1 MRALVFDLDGTLLQ
15 YSRDYEDLITAS
27 FEDVCG
33 SVQEPW
39 LETYN
44 ETFFEEF
51 AARNADP
58 VERAFESTGAPGD
71 ADEFAQRLHDAEIAA
86 TVSPTEAHADLERL
100 GEEFALAVLTN
111 GLPDWQRGKLAASDL
126 DSYFDAVVTSFD
138 VGAHKPDPEPFREVE
153 RRIDADGY
161 AMIGDSDDDV
171 DGAEAAGWE
180 SLRYDGGRLGDV
192 PAALDWI

>member
-1 MRALVFDLDGTLLQ
+1 MASIPPTPLPALLVVGATRPDLTSQVSNQGILPA
-15 YSRDYEDLITAS
+15 Y
-27 FEDVCG
+27 
-33 SVQEPW
+33 
-39 LETYN
+39 
-44 ETFFEEF
+44 
-51 AARNADP
+51 ADK
-58 VERAFESTGAPGD
+58 
-71 ADEFAQRLHDAEIAA
+71 FAQRLHDAEIAA

-126 DSYFDAVVTSFD
+126 DSYFNAVVTSFD

-192 PAALDWI
+192 PA

>member
-51 AARNADP
+51 AACN
-58 VERAFESTGAPGD
+58 
-71 ADEFAQRLHDAEIAA
+71 ADEFSQRLHDAEIAA